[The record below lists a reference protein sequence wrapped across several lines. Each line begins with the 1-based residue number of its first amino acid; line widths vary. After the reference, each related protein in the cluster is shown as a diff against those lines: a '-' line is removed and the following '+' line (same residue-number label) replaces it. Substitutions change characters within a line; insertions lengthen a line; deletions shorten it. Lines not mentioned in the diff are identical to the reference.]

1 MRSGLPAVLDVTGRR
16 CVVVGAGSAGR
27 RKVDALLAAGAEVAV
42 IDPTGI
48 DPTGGPSTPSVE
60 VIDRSWQPGDLSGAH
75 LVVVATD
82 RPEVNDAVAAE
93 AEAVGALVLRS
104 DRSGDG
110 HLTLP
115 AVAHRASV
123 RVAVDT
129 GGDSPAVAAVIRD
142 EIDRFLDVEGD
153 RWDELARW
161 AAERRPASVA
171 EVEARLAELRGSA

>member
-1 MRSGLPAVLDVTGRR
+1 MRPGLPAVLDVVGRR

-27 RKVDALLAAGAEVAV
+27 RKVDALLAAGADVAV
-42 IDPTGI
+42 I

-60 VIDRSWQPGDLSGAH
+60 VIGRSWEPGDLSGAH

-82 RPEVNDAVAAE
+82 RPEVNDAIAAE

-104 DRSGDG
+104 DGSGDG

-129 GGDSPAVAAVIRD
+129 GGDSPAVAAVVRD
-142 EIDRFLDVEGD
+142 EIDRFLDAEGE